1 MTFGSGVLDQY
12 HVSADTSKNWL
23 DVGYCKV
30 IPNNVASI
38 QKNRRHKSH
47 RVIVA
52 SDDHILDNS
61 GYVHKEWFLGQ
72 FGNRHDTMWTMI
84 GEIEPY
90 LINPEWSCSHRT
102 GSGMLHI
109 CFGLAMA
116 TLPQVRENDNAIP
129 KTGPIRRTD
138 CSHLELSI
146 PKSYPSHNRP
156 KNRARSFGSAVNR
169 RPISYS
175 FQGAPIIDQV

>member
-38 QKNRRHKSH
+38 QKNWRHKSH
-47 RVIVA
+47 RVIVV

-72 FGNRHDTMWTMI
+72 FGNRQDTMWTMI

-129 KTGPIRRTD
+129 FQKRGRSAERTVHIWNWAFQKAIPVIIVPKMVPD
-138 CSHLELSI
+138 YLDQLWTEGLSVI
-146 PKSYPSHNRP
+146 VF
-156 KNRARSFGSAVNR
+156 RALR
-169 RPISYS
+169 
-175 FQGAPIIDQV
+175 